1 MQDKLPEVDSLKIN
15 KGSAWPPIISGIIG
29 GVVGS
34 ILLGFYQ
41 CVAFSV
47 INTVIMGAIFGALYG
62 RIFFGKK
69 LKAIVIGGIVG
80 GVCGLNAISLGV
92 FIFGALYVFLNFA
105 ITDRWSGGWEW
116 SSGLCFLF
124 GLIIWLAM
132 SISFVILG
140 FYDISSSPED
150 INWYK
155 QFATVVS
162 IPIVGTLLMFIP
174 YLNIVLGC
182 IAGGIICWAFYG
194 QLQHWIS
201 MPLFAVPT
209 LSFAGYF
216 IGCKIQQPKKAKEY
230 IEQKIP
236 EGGLL
241 MSKDPRFSREVSPI
255 SFSEKAMIND
265 LLGALNN
272 KSLLLTKL
280 ESWKARAKGQD
291 QLRAFEMIR
300 EMLQRETDIIQAY
313 TANQQARLDFENL
326 KEFNQYLQK
335 ERLKAQ
341 LTEEK
346 YKQTELEERLK
357 SMKLEEEYKRLE
369 LQRRIEGLKKT
380 QEITGSR
387 IERLKKEEL
396 EKIDFQEEIRK
407 VKTMRLAD
415 RVEYLHNWKKE
426 IKEKYSP
433 EETEDIIDE
442 FDRTMVEEG
451 LKEE

>member
-1 MQDKLPEVDSLKIN
+1 MKDKFLEIGSLKIN
-15 KGSAWPPIISGIIG
+15 KGSAWPAIISGIIG
-29 GVVGS
+29 GLVGL

-47 INTVIMGAIFGALYG
+47 INTAIIGVIIGVLYG
-62 RIFFGKK
+62 RIFFGRK

-80 GVCGLNAISLGV
+80 GICGLNAISLGV
-92 FIFGALYVFLNFA
+92 FIFGALYVFLFLA
-105 ITDRWSGGWEW
+105 MAEWEW
-116 SSGLCFLF
+116 SLGLFFLY
-124 GLIIWLAM
+124 GIIIWLVM
-132 SISFVILG
+132 SILFVILG
-140 FYDISSSPED
+140 FYDISSSPAD

-174 YLNIVLGC
+174 YLNVVLGC
-182 IAGGIICWAFYG
+182 IAGGIIGWGLYE
-194 QLQHWIS
+194 QLQYWIS

-230 IEQKIP
+230 IEQEIP

-241 MSKDPRFSREVSPI
+241 MSKDPKFSREVSPI
-255 SFSEKAMIND
+255 GFSEKAMISD

-300 EMLQRETDIIQAY
+300 EMLQRETDIIKAY

-357 SMKLEEEYKRLE
+357 RIKLEEEYKRLE
-369 LQRRIEGLKKT
+369 IQRRIEGLKKT

-396 EKIDFQEEIRK
+396 EKVDFQEEIRK

-415 RVEYLHNWKKE
+415 RVEHLHNWKKK
-426 IKEKYSP
+426 IKGKYSS
-433 EETEDIIDE
+433 EDAEDIIDE

>member
-1 MQDKLPEVDSLKIN
+1 MQDKLPWVDSLKIN
-15 KGSAWPPIISGIIG
+15 KGSAWPPIIGGMIG
-29 GVVGS
+29 GLVGL

-47 INTVIMGAIFGALYG
+47 INTVIMGAIIGALYG

-80 GVCGLNAISLGV
+80 GVCGLNVILLGV
-92 FIFGALYVFLNFA
+92 FIFGALYYSIYLVFCN
-105 ITDRWSGGWEW
+105 WEW
-116 SSGLCFLF
+116 SLGFSLLYG
-124 GLIIWLAM
+124 IMIWLVMA
-132 SISFVILG
+132 ISFVILG
-140 FYDISSSPED
+140 FYNSYSI
-150 INWYK
+150 INDLDWYK
-155 QFATVVS
+155 QFATAVS
-162 IPIVGTLLMFIP
+162 TPIVGTLLMLIP

-182 IAGGIICWAFYG
+182 IAGGIIGWGIYE

-201 MPLFAVPT
+201 MPLFAVPA

-230 IEQKIP
+230 IKQEIP

-241 MSKDPRFSREVSPI
+241 MSKDPAFSREVSPI
-255 SFSEKAMIND
+255 GFSEKAMIND

-346 YKQTELEERLK
+346 YKQVELEERLK

-369 LQRRIEGLKKT
+369 LQRRIGQLKKT

-426 IKEKYSP
+426 IRGKYSP
-433 EETEDIIDE
+433 EETENIIDE

>member
-1 MQDKLPEVDSLKIN
+1 MEDKLPEIDILKIN
-15 KGSAWPPIISGIIG
+15 KGSAWPAIIG
-29 GVVGS
+29 AIVGGLIGS

-41 CVAFSV
+41 CIAFSV
-47 INTVIMGAIFGALYG
+47 INTAIVGVIIGSLYG
-62 RIFFGKK
+62 RIFFGRK

-80 GVCGLNAISLGV
+80 GICGLNAISLGV

-105 ITDRWSGGWEW
+105 ITHRWEGGWEW
-116 SSGLCFLF
+116 SSGLCFLY
-124 GLIIWLAM
+124 GIIIWLAM

-140 FYDISSSPED
+140 FYDSSSIID
-150 INWYK
+150 GLDWYK
-155 QFATVVS
+155 QFATAVS
-162 IPIVGTLLMFIP
+162 VPIIGTLLMFIP
-174 YLNIVLGC
+174 SLNAVLGC
-182 IAGGIICWAFYG
+182 IAGGIIGWGIYE
-194 QLQHWIS
+194 QIQHWIS

-255 SFSEKAMIND
+255 GFSEKAMISD
-265 LLGALNN
+265 LLSALNN

-300 EMLQRETDIIQAY
+300 EMLQRETDIIKAY

-346 YKQTELEERLK
+346 YKQAEPEERLK
-357 SMKLEEEYKRLE
+357 TMKLEEEYKRLE

-387 IERLKKEEL
+387 ITRLKKEEL
-396 EKIDFQEEIRK
+396 EKVDFQEEIRK
-407 VKTMRLAD
+407 VKTMKLAN

-426 IKEKYSP
+426 IRGKYSS
-433 EETEDIIDE
+433 EEAEDIIDE